1 MSQPQRP
8 DFDSPA
14 RLVQRQRM
22 TSEPTTP
29 RTGLRRVPPSPLA
42 ACCHRRDCNRGNA
55 LHAPR
60 PGKRAADAIDVRPV
74 ELRRAV
80 HIGGRRRQA
89 LLEPGSRGKALRTL
103 FRLHPLRRRLPDDS
117 PRLVK
122 LRQAAGGANA
132 LNIVFITIDPANDGP
147 REVGQY
153 ATLFN
158 APIIGLTGSPAQI
171 DAVKKQFGIFA
182 KPEPGPHGGMVMI
195 NHTATVLLFDRNGKF
210 SGTISADEPDSDAT
224 AKLKRLVGA

>member
-1 MSQPQRP
+1 
-8 DFDSPA
+8 
-14 RLVQRQRM
+14 M

-29 RTGLRRVPPSPLA
+29 RTGLRRVRLLLWLLVAIVVIAIA
-42 ACCHRRDCNRGNA
+42 AMLFMHRGPASEPQMQSTSVQSSFGGPFTLVGAD
-55 LHAPR
+55 
-60 PGKRAADAIDVRPV
+60 GKPFSS
-74 ELRRAV
+74 
-80 HIGGRRRQA
+80 QA
-89 LLEPGSRGKALRTL
+89 LEGKPYALYFGYTRCGDVCPTTL
-103 FRLHPLRRRLPDDS
+103 Q
-117 PRLVK
+117 RLVK